1 MSRVGGPRI
10 AAAVVVLA
18 AVGVLLGYLAGLS
31 SHDEPRENDKAATPL
46 VAASPSAPIDAPVT
60 VKPDNDYP
68 ALGVDLEY
76 VDTTLGAGSF
86 ELTLP
91 VPAGW
96 FGSEPAP
103 GEMRWTPEEGGP
115 DNTYQLRVEQVS
127 DEHQSMDS
135 VVDQRAHTLDTAAA
149 LSDVEVLSKT
159 SDTLTVTYVDGNGY
173 RRIQILRWIQP
184 RNSGEA
190 EVEIAVAG
198 RMVDRNGLDRLIDY
212 VSDRIVPAA

>member
-10 AAAVVVLA
+10 AAAVVALA
-18 AVGVLLGYLAGLS
+18 VVGTVVGYLAGLW
-31 SHDEPRENDKAATPL
+31 SHDEPNESGKATPL
-46 VAASPSAPIDAPVT
+46 VASSPSAPIDLPVK

-68 ALGVDLEY
+68 TLGVDLEY
-76 VDTTLGAGSF
+76 EDATLGSGDFA
-86 ELTLP
+86 LKLP

-96 FGSEPAP
+96 YGSEPAP
-103 GEMRWTPEEGGP
+103 GEMRWSPEEGGP
-115 DNTYQLRVEQVS
+115 ENTYQLRVEQVS
-127 DEHQSMDS
+127 DEHQPISS
-135 VVDQRAHTLDTAAA
+135 VVDKRAQTLESASA
-149 LSDVEVLSKT
+149 LSEVEVLSKT
-159 SDTLTVTYVDGNGY
+159 SDTLTVSYVDGSGH

-212 VSDRIVPAA
+212 VSDRIVPA